1 MVNHVH
7 KTVLW
12 LFVAVLADSLVA
24 VVLRVGSVE
33 AFLHGDHSW
42 TNLVALG
49 GLCALALLVVVTL
62 RTARDL
68 LSMCQ
73 HVTVTDSRV
82 AVLEATALAAQSH
95 GMTGA
100 APVPAAF
107 GRDVSSA
114 RTRMLDL
121 LDRATLTIALQPI
134 IDIQRD
140 RWAAVEALARFP
152 DGRGPDAW
160 FREAAELGLGV
171 ELELLAINAALGRV
185 PDLPQDVGISLNASP
200 SLILDPRL
208 AEAIYASGIELDR
221 VTVEITE
228 HAAVTEYDEITSA
241 LLLLRERGVLLAVD
255 DTGAGFASFSHV
267 LKLRP
272 DIIKLDRSMVVD
284 IADDPARRAFVT
296 AVVLLALE
304 LNASI
309 TAEGVETYDELETLV
324 ALGVDHAQGYYLARP
339 DTMRSTWESWA
350 SRRWLAPPGIGTGA
364 GAAPLLAERSA

>member
-7 KTVLW
+7 RTVLW

-24 VVLRVGSVE
+24 VVLRVGGIE
-33 AFLHGDHSW
+33 AVLHGDHSW
-42 TNLVALG
+42 TNLVALA
-49 GLCALALLVVVTL
+49 GLGVLVLLVVVTV

-68 LSMCQ
+68 LGMCQ
-73 HVTVTDSRV
+73 RVTVAESRV
-82 AVLEATALAAQSH
+82 AVLEATALAAQTH
-95 GMTGA
+95 GMTGS
-100 APVPAAF
+100 APVPADF
-107 GRDVSSA
+107 GRDVVST

-121 LDRATLTIALQPI
+121 LDRASLTIALQPI

-140 RWAAVEALARFP
+140 RWVAVEALARFP
-152 DGRGPDAW
+152 DGRGPDTW

-171 ELELLAINAALGRV
+171 DLELLAVNAALRRV
-185 PDLPQDVGISLNASP
+185 PDLPQDIGISLNASP

-208 AEAIYASGIELDR
+208 AEALNSSGISLDR
-221 VTVEITE
+221 LTLEITE

-284 IADDPARRAFVT
+284 INGDPARRAFVT

-304 LNASI
+304 LDATI
-309 TAEGVETYDELETLV
+309 TAEGVETYDELDTLV
-324 ALGVDHAQGYYLARP
+324 ALGADHAQGYYLARP
-339 DTMRSTWESWA
+339 DTLRSTWQSWA
-350 SRRWLAPPGIGTGA
+350 NRRWLAPPLVTTPA
-364 GAAPLLAERSA
+364 LAEHSA

>member
-7 KTVLW
+7 RTVLW

-24 VVLRVGSVE
+24 VVLRVGSVQ
-33 AFLHGDHSW
+33 ALLHGDHSW
-42 TNLVALG
+42 TNGLALA
-49 GLCALALLVVVTL
+49 GLGTLALLAIATV

-73 HVTVTDSRV
+73 RVTVTESRV
-82 AVLEATALAAQSH
+82 AVLEATALAAQTY
-95 GMTGA
+95 GMAGP
-100 APVPAAF
+100 APVPADF
-107 GRDVSSA
+107 GRDVVST
-114 RTRMLDL
+114 RTRIVDL

-134 IDIQRD
+134 IDIQQD
-140 RWAAVEALARFP
+140 RWVAVEALARFP

-171 ELELLAINAALGRV
+171 DLELLAVNAALGRV
-185 PDLPQDVGISLNASP
+185 PDLPQDIGISLNASP

-208 AEAIYASGIELDR
+208 AEAIYASGIALDR

-241 LLLLRERGVLLAVD
+241 LLPLRERGVQLAVD

-304 LNASI
+304 LDASI
-309 TAEGVETYDELETLV
+309 TAEGVETYAELETLV
-324 ALGVDHAQGYYLARP
+324 ALGADHAQGYYLARP
-339 DTMRSTWESWA
+339 DTLRSTWQSWGN
-350 SRRWLAPPGIGTGA
+350 RRWLAPATVSNGA
-364 GAAPLLAERSA
+364 GSPPTLAERSA

>member
-1 MVNHVH
+1 
-7 KTVLW
+7 VLW

-24 VVLRVGSVE
+24 VVLRVGSVQ
-33 AFLHGDHSW
+33 AFLHGDQSW
-42 TNLVALG
+42 TTLVALA
-49 GLCALALLVVVTL
+49 GLGALALLVVVAL

-68 LSMCQ
+68 LNLCQ
-73 HVTVTDSRV
+73 RVTVTDSRV
-82 AVLEATALAAQSH
+82 AVLEATVLAAQSH
-95 GMTGA
+95 GMSGA

-107 GRDVSSA
+107 GRDVVSA
-114 RTRMLDL
+114 RTRMLDV

-134 IDIQRD
+134 VDIQRD
-140 RWAAVEALARFP
+140 RWVAVEALARFP

-160 FREAAELGLGV
+160 LREAAELGLGV
-171 ELELLAINAALGRV
+171 ELELLAVNAALGRAS
-185 PDLPQDVGISLNASP
+185 DLPPDIGISLNASP

-208 AEAIYASGIELDR
+208 AEAIYASGITLDR
-221 VTVEITE
+221 VTLEITE

-284 IADDPARRAFVT
+284 IAGDPARRAFVT

-309 TAEGVETYDELETLV
+309 TGEGVETYDELDTLV

-339 DTMRSTWESWA
+339 DTMRSTWQSWA
-350 SRRWLAPPGIGTGA
+350 SRRWLAPPGISIGA
-364 GAAPLLAERSA
+364 GAGPLLAERSA